1 MTAYLDSLGRCRAEL
16 DAINVYPVADAD
28 TGTNLLHTQEAVERA
43 LVSLAPDA
51 DRDAVVDAI
60 ADASLRGARGNSGVV
75 LAQML
80 RGIGAGDGTDIAAAL
95 DAGAAAVAL
104 AFAQP
109 VEGTAVT
116 VTRDAAAAAR
126 ERAAAVADSMGV
138 IDAGLAAA
146 EASLART
153 TELLP
158 ELRRAGVVD
167 AGAKG
172 IVLLLR
178 ALAASVAGRPMPD
191 EPGLQGPRSGGIPNS
206 GGHRYEVQ
214 YLLEAADGTAAEL
227 RDAIDALGDSVA
239 VVEHSG
245 VVRVHAHTD
254 RPDAVIAAGARVAT
268 PREVSV
274 APLEGEDAT

>member
-1 MTAYLDSLGRCRAEL
+1 MTAYLDSLGQCRAEL
-16 DAINVYPVADAD
+16 DAINVYPVADSD

-43 LVSLAPDA
+43 LVSLAPGA

-60 ADASLRGARGNSGVV
+60 ANASLRGARGNSGVV
-75 LAQML
+75 LSQML
-80 RGIGAGDGTDIAAAL
+80 RGIGAGDGSDVAAAL
-95 DAGAAAVAL
+95 DAGAAAVAH
-104 AFAQP
+104 AFAKP

-126 ERAAAVADSMGV
+126 GRAASGADPVGV
-138 IDAGLAAA
+138 IDAALAAA

-178 ALAASVAGRPMPD
+178 ALAASLAGRPMPD
-191 EPGLQGPRSGGIPNS
+191 EPGLRGLLADVDSRT

-214 YLLEAADGTAAEL
+214 YLIEAADGTAAEL
-227 RDAIDALGDSVA
+227 RQAIDALGDSVA

-245 VVRVHAHTD
+245 LVRVHAHTD
-254 RPDAVIAAGARVAT
+254 RPEAVIAAGARWAT

-274 APLEGEDAT
+274 APLDGEDAT

>member
-1 MTAYLDSLGRCRAEL
+1 MTTYLESLREHRAEL

-43 LVSLAPDA
+43 LGSLPTDA
-51 DRDAVVDAI
+51 DRRTIVETMAE
-60 ADASLRGARGNSGVV
+60 ASLRGARGNSGVV
-75 LAQML
+75 LSQML
-80 RGIGAGDGTDIAAAL
+80 GGMGAGDGSDVAAAL
-95 DAGAAAVAL
+95 EAAEAAVAV
-104 AFAQP
+104 AFARP
-109 VEGTAVT
+109 AEGTAVT

-126 ERAAAVADSMGV
+126 VAREGDAIGVLDAA
-138 IDAGLAAA
+138 LAAA

-158 ELRRAGVVD
+158 ELLRAGVVD

-178 ALAASVAGRPMPD
+178 ALAASLADRPMPD
-191 EPGLQGPRSGGIPNS
+191 EPGLPGPRSGGVS
-206 GGHRYEVQ
+206 RAGGRRYEVQ
-214 YLLEAADGTAAEL
+214 YFLEAADGTAARL

-254 RPDAVIAAGARVAT
+254 RPEAVIAAGARVAT
-268 PREVSV
+268 PVDVSI
-274 APLEGEDAT
+274 APLEGEGSA